1 MRQLALD
8 FPTLVRDLEATNV
21 EARCQKAARE
31 ALGAWRAW
39 PGGLLLLVGP
49 EGAGK
54 SHLAAL
60 WARETGASMLAPDD
74 GEPPQGPLAID
85 DVDRIVP
92 ERRLLALIDAVR
104 EGRCGPLLAT
114 ARSVPG
120 EGEAANG
127 AASEAASGALWTPGL
142 PDLASRLALMPT
154 VRIEDPSDEDLA
166 AVFAKHLGDRG
177 AEAPQTLVD
186 YVVRRIER
194 SFAAARK
201 AAQILDRAA
210 LERKQRISR
219 KLAADVLG
227 GGGLEA
233 PDEAAQED

>member
-8 FPTLVRDLEATNV
+8 FPTLARDPAETHV
-21 EARCQKAARE
+21 EASCQQAARA
-31 ALGAWRAW
+31 ALGAWREW
-39 PGGLLLLVGP
+39 PGGLLALVGP

-54 SHLAAL
+54 SHLATL
-60 WARETGASMLAPDD
+60 WAREAGARTVDPDGRD
-74 GEPPQGPLAID
+74 LPSGALLVEDA
-85 DVDRIVP
+85 DRGFP

-104 EGRCGPLLAT
+104 EGRSGPLLVT
-114 ARSVPG
+114 ARSTPG
-120 EGEAANG
+120 DWWG
-127 AASEAASGALWTPGL
+127 AGL
-142 PDLASRLALMPT
+142 PDLASRLALLPV
-154 VRIEDPSDEDLA
+154 VRIEDPPDEDLA

-177 AEAPQTLVD
+177 AEAPQTLVE

-194 SFAAARK
+194 SFASARK

-227 GGGLEA
+227 EGGFEA
-233 PDEAAQED
+233 PEEDAEED